1 MTRYAFSYT
10 VDDFD
15 VMDFDE
21 ADEPQQMF
29 IECNRG
35 AHPSTALFCLRR
47 EDADSLFGSG
57 GPVDITATPYEKE
70 ENATEW
76 TEKEKIVWKAY
87 YPCYRTEPDEIG
99 NVWVTLKDKRV
110 LLEWAVLNT
119 EWNTIDLVAFE
130 PGSET
135 LYNFYT
141 DEFCKASNTPHTVAD
156 IVKKIFDETTLT
168 LPTVPAVTVEPVT
181 NLSGRGDCATL
192 LQGLL
197 ASVGFDLVLDP
208 FADTLTITDLDTAQD
223 EEIRETAKTDGKLI
237 AKKDLEM
244 QADEMFGI
252 AEVLPSDYFPV
263 SVVLSDTATFGTGKR
278 SIVIADHQLPDKTTY
293 TVKAARLAEIVDAC
307 EKWHRSQ
314 DDIFSE
320 TFWGLL
326 KQVPGASIYSIR
338 WNLSSEF
345 GPTET
350 QMENYVPPMPWPKR
364 TEFECAVMFR
374 GKAVA
379 AIGAT
384 LARVEY
390 YEQGATGAF
399 TATGKE
405 IKAVTIGAEIPA
417 ESIVAFWPGERQFIA
432 LRVC

>member
-1 MTRYAFSYT
+1 MRYAFSWT
-10 VDDFD
+10 VSNFD

-35 AHPSTALFCLRR
+35 AKPSTALFCLRR
-47 EDADSLFGSG
+47 DDADALFAAG

-70 ENATEW
+70 ENATDW

-87 YPCYRTEPDEIG
+87 YPCDRTEPDEFQ
-99 NVWVTLKDKRV
+99 NVWITLKDKRV
-110 LLEWAVLNT
+110 LLERAVLNT

-141 DEFCKASNTPHTVAD
+141 DEFCKASNTPHTFAD
-156 IVKKIFDETTLT
+156 IIKKIFDETTLT
-168 LPTVPAVTVEPVT
+168 LPTVPAVTVNPVT
-181 NLSGRGDCATL
+181 NISGRNDCATL

-208 FADTLTITDLDTAQD
+208 FADTLTITDLGDTQD
-223 EEIRETAKTDGKLI
+223 ESIRETAKTDGKLI
-237 AKKDLEM
+237 AKKDMELDSE
-244 QADEMFGI
+244 DMFGI

-263 SVVLSDTATFGTGKR
+263 NVVLSDTATFGGGKR
-278 SIVIADHQLPDKTTY
+278 SIVIADHQLADATSF
-293 TVKAARLAEIVDAC
+293 TVKTARLTEITDAC

-338 WNLSSEF
+338 WNLPSEL

-350 QMENYVPPMPWPKR
+350 RMENYVPPMPWPKR
-364 TEFECAVMFR
+364 TEFKCAVMFR
-374 GKAVA
+374 GKSKA
-379 AIGAT
+379 AIGTA
-384 LARVEY
+384 LGRVEY
-390 YEQGATGAF
+390 YEQSKTGAF

-405 IKAVTIGAEIPA
+405 IKAVTIGAEIPNN
-417 ESIVAFWPGERQFIA
+417 SDVAFWPGERQFIA
-432 LRVC
+432 LKVC